1 MTDLV
6 SSKVN
11 GGRARTRTP
20 PLDQLP
26 HQRSKWNMHDILKI
40 FNQNK
45 SIFFKELFI
54 ISFAFVILMFL
65 WGVAV

>member
-1 MTDLV
+1 
-6 SSKVN
+6 
-11 GGRARTRTP
+11 
-20 PLDQLP
+20 
-26 HQRSKWNMHDILKI
+26 MHDILKI

-54 ISFAFVILMFL
+54 MGFAFVILMFL